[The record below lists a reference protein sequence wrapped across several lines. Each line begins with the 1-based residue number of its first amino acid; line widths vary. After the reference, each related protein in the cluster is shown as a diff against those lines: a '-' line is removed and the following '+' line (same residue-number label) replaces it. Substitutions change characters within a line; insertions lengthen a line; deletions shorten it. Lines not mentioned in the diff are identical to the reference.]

1 VRHAWHTAPAEA
13 ADRRSAAV
21 SDKKPT
27 GATATRRTCG
37 APAQA
42 AARRVAAV
50 SDKDLKRISANEIRF
65 RQ

>member
-1 VRHAWHTAPAEA
+1 FGGRL
-13 ADRRSAAV
+13 SAAATG
-21 SDKKPT
+21 SLYLFCALLFCAT